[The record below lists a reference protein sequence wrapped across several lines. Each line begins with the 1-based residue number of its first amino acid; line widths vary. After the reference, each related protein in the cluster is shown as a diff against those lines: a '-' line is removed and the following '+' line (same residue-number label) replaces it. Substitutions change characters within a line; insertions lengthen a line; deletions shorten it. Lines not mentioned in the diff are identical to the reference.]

1 VSDEIILRRATG
13 LLSRN
18 AGRGLLLA
26 FPEGD
31 GIEWL
36 SPSASIVW
44 EALAEPRTQEDL
56 IHGVAHLVEKPPDQ
70 VRDGVRTLISR
81 LRARGLVIDDAA
93 GNGQRESAR
102 S

>member
-1 VSDEIILRRATG
+1 VSEEVVLRRAAG

-36 SPSASIVW
+36 SPSASVVW
-44 EALAEPRTQEDL
+44 EALAEPRTQDDL
-56 IHGVAHLVEKPPDQ
+56 VDGVADLVEKPPDQ
-70 VRDGVRTLISR
+70 VRDGVRTLLSR
-81 LRARGLVIDDAA
+81 LRARGLVVDDDH
-93 GNGQRESAR
+93 GNGQRDSAR

>member
-1 VSDEIILRRATG
+1 MRRATG

-44 EALAEPRTQEDL
+44 EALADPRTQADL
-56 IHGVAHLVEKPPDQ
+56 VDGVADLVEQPPDQ

-81 LRARGLVIDDAA
+81 LRARGLVVDDDL
-93 GNGQRESAR
+93 GNDQGDSAR